1 MRRTGTTRRRAL
13 GVTGA
18 AAAGLLASAC
28 AEGSGPRGS
37 EGSAPGTLS
46 GADSASA
53 EAPLRTTAARAR
65 RELLAH
71 YDAVIA
77 AHPAAADRLK
87 PLRAAVARQADALRG
102 PAAGSTPSPAAPAPT
117 SPSPSG
123 SGSTAAPTSP
133 PAPPVDPDR
142 RKALKE
148 LAAAE
153 RRSADGHGT
162 ALVDAPPEL
171 ARLLA
176 SVAAAGAAHAY
187 LLTEGDPK

>member
-18 AAAGLLASAC
+18 AAAGLLTSAC
-28 AEGSGPRGS
+28 AEDSGPRGR
-37 EGSAPGTLS
+37 EGSAPG
-46 GADSASA
+46 ARSAAESA
-53 EAPLRTTAARAR
+53 AAEKVLRRNAARTR

-77 AHPAAADRLK
+77 AHPAASDRLK
-87 PLRAAVARQADALRG
+87 PLRGAVAEQADALRG
-102 PAAGSTPSPAAPAPT
+102 PAAPAPS
-117 SPSPSG
+117 SPSPSR
-123 SGSTAAPTSP
+123 SKAT
-133 PAPPVDPDR
+133 PAPAPAVAPER
-142 RKALKE
+142 RTALKE

-153 RRSADGHGT
+153 RRCADTHGA
-162 ALVDAPPEL
+162 ALVGAPPEL

>member
-13 GVTGA
+13 GWTGA
-18 AAAGLLASAC
+18 AAAGLLTSAC
-28 AEGSGPRGS
+28 AEDSGPRGR
-37 EGSAPGTLS
+37 EGSAPDARSAAESALAE
-46 GADSASA
+46 GA
-53 EAPLRTTAARAR
+53 LRRKTARTR

-77 AHPAAADRLK
+77 AHPTAADRLK
-87 PLRAAVARQADALRG
+87 PLREAVAEQADALRG
-102 PAAGSTPSPAAPAPT
+102 PAAGPSPSAPASS
-117 SPSPSG
+117 SPSPTPS
-123 SGSTAAPTSP
+123 AAMPASP
-133 PAPPVDPDR
+133 SAPPVAPDR
-142 RKALKE
+142 RAALKE

-153 RRSADGHGT
+153 RRSADTHGV

-187 LLTEGDPK
+187 LLAEGDPK